1 MAARFPW
8 LRRPIGPSP
17 HKFSDIPTVSAISL
31 LRMKTTTAWAN
42 DDRWRYRDLAA
53 THGQGPDAG
62 ALAAASWL
70 AARGLLVPA
79 RTRWAVSIVLDVAD
93 EVAPESQADAVE
105 TRLHIAI
112 ASGEWG
118 FYFCYLDRASW
129 IRITDVPS
137 IHQRDDFA
145 LLFKVPPLRELGKL
159 VRWLEETYGIR
170 FRRDR
175 AVIRSTIEGAEPA
188 IREWVRA
195 AL

>member
-1 MAARFPW
+1 
-8 LRRPIGPSP
+8 
-17 HKFSDIPTVSAISL
+17 
-31 LRMKTTTAWAN
+31 MKTTAWAF

-53 THGQGPDAG
+53 THGKGPDAG
-62 ALAAASWL
+62 AVAAVSWL
-70 AARGLLVPA
+70 VTLGLLVSA

-93 EVAPESQADAVE
+93 EGAPESLADAVD
-105 TRLHIAI
+105 TKLHIAI

-118 FYFCYLDRASW
+118 FYFCHHDRASW

-175 AVIRSTIEGAEPA
+175 AVIRSTIEGSEPA
-188 IREWVRA
+188 IREWVRT